1 MEYIEPFSDFRHDLN
16 CVQCGAPKDGRPFT
30 RDHLPTKS
38 LLDRPFPS
46 DLPTLDTCGECNNRL
61 SRDEEYLKVLLACI
75 FGDTCE
81 PDKLS
86 DEKVGRALSRNG
98 SLLAEMRKAR
108 KTYRTMGGENRVLWQ
123 PDVARLVSPL
133 LKNARGHFAYELAEH
148 PEGDPSAIGVSPL
161 QNLDQETRE
170 AFETV
175 SIGAGWP
182 EVGSRMMDR
191 LASGR
196 DLSSGWIVVQP
207 SVYRYAIHEYQAVRI
222 VVREYLAFEAF
233 WGR

>member
-1 MEYIEPFSDFRHDLN
+1 
-16 CVQCGAPKDGRPFT
+16 
-30 RDHLPTKS
+30 
-38 LLDRPFPS
+38 
-46 DLPTLDTCGECNNRL
+46 
-61 SRDEEYLKVLLACI
+61 
-75 FGDTCE
+75 
-81 PDKLS
+81 
-86 DEKVGRALSRNG
+86 
-98 SLLAEMRKAR
+98 
-108 KTYRTMGGENRVLWQ
+108 MGGENRVLWQ

-191 LASGR
+191 LVSGR